1 MKMYNEITKTYYNWF
16 DLPDELQTS
25 IVNLF
30 VNDNVKMQL
39 WNAYIQQKFSYNYNW
54 LITEDDNYNTK
65 ASELLTKIR
74 YWLNSTEPVFKKL
87 ISLYQS
93 EENNLMNSLETLVE
107 QSSSTTGNGSNLS
120 QENDTPRNLNSGRVW
135 DDSHTSFESKNTS
148 ENNSE
153 SEYTSKYKKDIM
165 YVIDKLDNVRT
176 KYVNIYEEWSNLFQ
190 KVLGGIY
197 D

>member
-1 MKMYNEITKTYYNWF
+1 MKMYNEITKTYYNWI
-16 DLPDELQTS
+16 DLPDNLKTPIMSLFTDDEVKSELWYS
-25 IVNLF
+25 
-30 VNDNVKMQL
+30 
-39 WNAYIQQKFSYNYNW
+39 YIHLKYSYNYNW
-54 LITEDDNYNTK
+54 LIEEDGDYNTK
-65 ASELLTKIR
+65 ASELLAKIR
-74 YWLNSTEPVFKKL
+74 LWLHTTEPVFKKL
-87 ISLYQS
+87 ISLYKA

-148 ENNSE
+148 ENSSE